1 MTAVLPP
8 RFLFRFAFPAPRAD
22 RLPGKPGSRL
32 LEFPTESQFPDVAS
46 LDAAPGFAAL
56 HAAWNPGG
64 LALSVAVRGKSGPPR
79 CNPERPTTSDGL
91 QVWIDTRCTQNV
103 HRATR
108 FCHYFCLLPGGGGT
122 DGTRPVGMQLPVPR
136 AREDAALCDSGDLR
150 VMSEVRSDGY
160 RLDAWLPAGALHGF
174 DPESQPRLGFYYAV
188 LDSELG
194 TQVLSVGE
202 DFPYS
207 SDPSL
212 WGMLELRSA

>member
-8 RFLFRFAFPAPRAD
+8 RFLFRFALSAPRAD
-22 RLPGKPGSRL
+22 HLPGKSESRL
-32 LEFPTESQFPDVAS
+32 LEFPEQSRLPDVAS
-46 LDAAPGFAAL
+46 LDGAPGFAAL
-56 HAAWNPGG
+56 RAAWNPGG
-64 LALSVAVRGKSGPPR
+64 LALSVEVRGKSAPPR
-79 CNPERPTTSDGL
+79 CDPERPTTSDGL

-108 FCHYFCLLPGGGGT
+108 FCHYFCLLPTGGGKNGSV
-122 DGTRPVGMQLPVPR
+122 PVGVQLPVPR
-136 AREDAALCDSGDLR
+136 AREDAALCDPRDLR
-150 VMSEVRSDGY
+150 VVSEMRDNGY
-160 RLDAWLPAGALHGF
+160 RLDAWLPASVLHGF

-188 LDSELG
+188 VDSELG

-212 WGMLELRSA
+212 WGVLELAVA